1 MMLLGTFIGQQFTN
15 KADYEDLD
23 FFPFPSVN
31 SAQGQDSIDAPIDGF
46 MLSKSPKN
54 ADSAKQLLQYLSTG
68 EAQMTYLA
76 SDPTSIAA
84 GKDAKTDTYTPLQK
98 KAQEIIGSAKH
109 IAQFLDRD
117 TRPDFASTVMIPSL
131 QQFIGK
137 PDDIDG
143 LLKSIEDQKKSIFI
157 G

>member
-1 MMLLGTFIGQQFTN
+1 
-15 KADYEDLD
+15 
-23 FFPFPSVN
+23 
-31 SAQGQDSIDAPIDGF
+31 
-46 MLSKSPKN
+46 
-54 ADSAKQLLQYLSTG
+54 
-68 EAQMTYLA
+68 MTYLA

-84 GKDAKTDTYTPLQK
+84 GKDANTSSYTTLQK
-98 KAQEIIGSAKH
+98 KAQEIIGNAKH

-143 LLKSIEDQKKSIFI
+143 LLKSIEDQKNSIFI